1 MNTSYLLVI
10 VSGIISG
17 FIVFGGQILARM
29 GFSLFQISTLPY
41 IFSLVLIAPVFFL
54 IKRSKN
60 LKEALP
66 ILLLYGFV
74 EAGINLCQF
83 AAPILGASIAIT
95 VLLLYVQPLWTT
107 LSSWL
112 FLKEK
117 ITKINIIACAMVLF
131 GVVLIVNPFNIEN
144 VGSWA
149 GIIVAFLGG
158 IFLSGWVSV
167 GSHLSKKGVKPIET
181 MFLGSLIMLIILS
194 ITFPIAKNFI
204 TDQAL
209 VGFSFD
215 KNAIAWIV
223 IFGFGIVAFIVNH
236 FVYLQG
242 TKKVPTADA
251 GIIMLIEPVVG
262 TTLAI
267 IFFHQLLTPSI
278 IIGGILILFANYL
291 IIAQGRKI
299 SKIKRVE

>member
-1 MNTSYLLVI
+1 MNISYLLVI
-10 VSGIISG
+10 ISGIISG
-17 FIVFGGQILARM
+17 LIVFGGQILARM

-41 IFSLVLIAPVFFL
+41 IFSLVLLTPVFFL

-60 LKEALP
+60 LKDALP

-74 EAGINLCQF
+74 EAGINICQF
-83 AAPILGASIAIT
+83 AAPMLGASIAIT

-107 LSSWL
+107 ITSWL

-117 ITKINIIACAMVLF
+117 ITKINIIACTMVLA

-144 VGSWA
+144 VGSWI
-149 GIIVAFLGG
+149 GVIVALLGG

-167 GSHLSKKGVKPIET
+167 GSHLSKMGVKPIET
-181 MFLGSLIMLIILS
+181 MFLGSWIMLIILS
-194 ITFPIAKNFI
+194 IAFPIARHFI

-209 VGFSFD
+209 VGFTFD
-215 KNAIAWIV
+215 KSTVAWIV
-223 IFGFGIVAFIVNH
+223 IFGFGIIAFIVNH

-291 IIAQGRKI
+291 VIAEGRKV
-299 SKIKRVE
+299 SKKHS